1 MKYFTQHITKIYTT
15 YEKIFKNIYEI
26 LQQNITYFTQHM
38 KMFYTAH
45 VTNLYNI
52 PKKLYNM

>member
-1 MKYFTQHITKIYTT
+1 M
-15 YEKIFKNIYEI
+15 IFDNIYEI
-26 LQQNITYFTQHM
+26 LQQRITYFTQHI

-52 PKKLYNM
+52 RKKLYNI